1 MRGDGSQWDHIFVL
15 VVRRDNRKAMATS
28 LFASH
33 CLMGCNNQAVASDC
47 PMSKSW
53 PHVLYRFR
61 MQKYM
66 GGGETVSPLSVDN
79 RSAWQFWKDNPNK
92 VRGFI
97 RALL

>member
-1 MRGDGSQWDHIFVL
+1 
-15 VVRRDNRKAMATS
+15 
-28 LFASH
+28 
-33 CLMGCNNQAVASDC
+33 
-47 PMSKSW
+47 MSKSW

-97 RALL
+97 RALS